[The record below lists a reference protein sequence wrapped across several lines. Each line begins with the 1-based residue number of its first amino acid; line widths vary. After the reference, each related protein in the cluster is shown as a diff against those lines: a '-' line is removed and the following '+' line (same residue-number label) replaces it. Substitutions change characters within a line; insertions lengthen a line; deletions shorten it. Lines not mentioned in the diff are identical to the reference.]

1 MKVRS
6 SKWEVRSKFKLLP
19 QLLRPSNFALRTF
32 LAALFA
38 ATAAAQA
45 PSTFEAASVKLHVAS
60 GPPRPSVSAIPA
72 SGRFCAT
79 AVTVRDIILAAYRLQ
94 RHELI
99 DTDSPILS
107 QRIDIVAKAPATASV
122 VEMQRMLEPL
132 LAERFKLVVH
142 RENREMEA
150 QVIVRARPDRLGP
163 RLSRST
169 ADCSAL
175 GVTNSFAR
183 EGVLPTTPDG
193 PRCGILPG
201 GIGRIL
207 VRGMDM
213 RSILGFIF
221 TAPKPA
227 IVDQT
232 GLDGRWDVDVTY
244 TPDAFTQAALAR
256 RNATAPDG
264 VNPDGPSL
272 ITALEDQL
280 GLKIE
285 TRRATVSVMVIDRIE
300 PLIPD

>member
-6 SKWEVRSKFKLLP
+6 SKLEVRSKFKLLP
-19 QLLRPSNFALRTF
+19 DLLRTSHFALPTF
-32 LAALFA
+32 FVALAAAL
-38 ATAAAQA
+38 AAQA
-45 PSTFEAASVKLHVAS
+45 PTFEAASIKLHVAS

-72 SGRFCAT
+72 SGRFTAT

-94 RHELI
+94 RFELI
-99 DTDSPILS
+99 DTDSPVLN
-107 QRIDIVAKAPATASV
+107 QRIDIVAKAAPSTSV

-132 LAERFKLVVH
+132 LAERFKLLIH
-142 RENREMEA
+142 RENRELDA

-163 RLSRST
+163 KLTRST

-183 EGVLPTTPDG
+183 EGVIPTSPDD

-201 GIGRIL
+201 GIGRIV
-207 VRGMDM
+207 VRGMEM
-213 RSILGFIF
+213 PGILAFIF
-221 TAPKPA
+221 TSPRPA

-232 GLDGRWDVDVTY
+232 GLEGRWDVDVTY
-244 TPDAFTQAALAR
+244 TPEAFTPAALAR
-256 RNATAPDG
+256 RNTTAPDG
-264 VNPDGPSL
+264 VNPDGPPL

-280 GLKIE
+280 GLKVE
-285 TRRATVSVMVIDRIE
+285 ARRATVSVVVIDRIE